1 MDGNAAPRTDR
12 IDRPASIRPCHSCP
26 ADATVTL
33 LAAGASETIE
43 VKHAYIMSSRPP
55 VPDFVHP
62 QTCRKKST
70 RIFHTPGGCCR
81 TPRRCLQK
89 SPSCQSRTGIWDL
102 SALTSPARDPCVM
115 RLRLETA
122 GRPYRTYVRTASSK
136 RPHSHR
142 LTVASWQA
150 SVVLSPLHTHGCLSR
165 PAWLGWLCVVG
176 GPVDISRHVR
186 WFSSPHR
193 HAPTSTLP
201 AAANRRPRPTRT
213 GRRAARGVFLV
224 SYPAQESG

>member
-1 MDGNAAPRTDR
+1 MAHLEPIELTGQHR
-12 IDRPASIRPCHSCP
+12 SIRPCHSCP

-70 RIFHTPGGCCR
+70 RIFHTPAGGCCR

-102 SALTSPARDPCVM
+102 SPHRPVIRASCASDSRQPVDRTVPYVPLASDLTV
-115 RLRLETA
+115 
-122 GRPYRTYVRTASSK
+122 
-136 RPHSHR
+136 
-142 LTVASWQA
+142 TVASWQGRPVY
-150 SVVLSPLHTHGCLSR
+150 VVLSPLHTHGCPSR

-186 WFSSPHR
+186 WVSSPHR
-193 HAPTSTLP
+193 HAPTPT
-201 AAANRRPRPTRT
+201 PRPH
-213 GRRAARGVFLV
+213 
-224 SYPAQESG
+224 

>member
-70 RIFHTPGGCCR
+70 RIFHTPGAAAELLVAACK
-81 TPRRCLQK
+81 K
-89 SPSCQSRTGIWDL
+89 SPSCQSRTGMG
-102 SALTSPARDPCVM
+102 SLTSPARDPCVM
-115 RLRLETA
+115 HLRLETA
-122 GRPYRTYVRTASSK
+122 GRPYRTYVPLASD
-136 RPHSHR
+136 
-142 LTVASWQA
+142 LTVTVASWLA
-150 SVVLSPLHTHGCLSR
+150 SVWFCRPCTRMVCPSR

-186 WFSSPHR
+186 WVSSPHR
-193 HAPTSTLP
+193 HAPTPT
-201 AAANRRPRPTRT
+201 PRPH
-213 GRRAARGVFLV
+213 
-224 SYPAQESG
+224 